1 MQQIEDDEV
10 VDFGFGFDLVG
21 QFWIAY
27 DFVFCG
33 EMHAATMWLLIVST
47 TSLHYWFS
55 IPSGATD
62 RQGPHCSGTLRSASS
77 ISGAGSTF

>member
-27 DFVFCG
+27 DYVW
-33 EMHAATMWLLIVST
+33 E
-47 TSLHYWFS
+47 
-55 IPSGATD
+55 
-62 RQGPHCSGTLRSASS
+62 
-77 ISGAGSTF
+77 